1 MGLLDFI
8 FTNICHICES
18 AINEANVCKPCL
30 AKIRY
35 IQGRALCSR
44 CGMPFGF
51 YNLSFSAEYCG
62 HLCGRCISGGYLFD
76 MARSVAYYEGILRD
90 MLHEFK
96 YRGVLRLSRV
106 LSHILIYNYPV
117 EFDPV
122 DVVIPVPLHLRKLR
136 QREYNQVA
144 VLGQELSKYIGS
156 SFDPFVLRKQ
166 YDTRPQFE
174 MKGEGER
181 RRNVRGTFVIEDL
194 RRIKGKSVLLL
205 DDVFTTGST
214 LNECTG
220 VLLKAGA
227 GRVQVLTLMRTV
239 H

>member
-1 MGLLDFI
+1 
-8 FTNICHICES
+8 
-18 AINEANVCKPCL
+18 
-30 AKIRY
+30 
-35 IQGRALCSR
+35 
-44 CGMPFGF
+44 
-51 YNLSFSAEYCG
+51 
-62 HLCGRCISGGYLFD
+62 

-174 MKGEGER
+174 MKGERER